1 MKIIILGAGQVGRTA
16 AYHLSREEANDV
28 TVIDLNE
35 EILRDLQDRLDIRTV
50 NGNASSPRILE
61 AAGIASTD
69 ILVALTNS
77 DEVNM
82 LACQIAW
89 TLYRTPKKIA
99 RVRSADYTER
109 DKLFGENA
117 VAVDVW
123 ISPEQLVT
131 EYVARLI
138 RYPGALQV
146 LDFADGRVRLVGI
159 RALQGGPLVGQ
170 ALKTLREHIPSADA
184 RVAAIYRAGKS
195 IKPEG
200 TTVIE
205 DGDEVF
211 FLAARENIR
220 VVMKEMRREE
230 RPARR
235 VVIAGG
241 GNIGFR
247 LASEL
252 EDKNQVKLI
261 ERDSKRR
268 ARRVSEQLNRT
279 IVLHGDAADEELL
292 LEENIDSTDVF
303 AALTNSEEANI
314 LSAMLA
320 KRLGAHK
327 VMALINKPSYAEL
340 IESGSIDVAI
350 SPQTVTIGS
359 LLAHVRR
366 GDVVRVHSLRR
377 GAAEALEVVVHGDA
391 DSSKVIGRR
400 IEDIALPEGTTLGAV
415 VRGDDVIIAHHDTT
429 VQPDDHLI
437 LFLTDRRHI
446 DAVEKLFQGSASFLV
461 KDILLPVAHVFAM
474 VMMVFAVTML
484 APLIMAVWE
493 LDPALWAFV
502 TSAVATFVLGALLW
516 LATRRFKRELKT
528 RDGLML
534 VALTW
539 VALPA
544 VAGFPLWNYL
554 PINFTDAYFEAASG
568 LTTTGRDGAVR
579 PRIPAALD
587 QLMAP
592 SAQLAWAAW
601 ASSCWPWPFC
611 PCWVSA
617 ACRSTVPRCQVP
629 MKDSKLTPRIGQTAK
644 LLWAVYAGLT
654 AACVVCLKL
663 AGMNWF
669 DAVCHGFSAL
679 ALGGFSTYDASI
691 GHFNSLPIE
700 MVLTVFQILA
710 ALNFA
715 THFLAW
721 SQRGVLAYFRDAEAK
736 AVLGVLFASCI
747 GIALFLYLQGQLRRI
762 FPPRC
767 RHTTFNLVSIATDSG
782 LHTQDYSRWPIFAPM
797 WMMFLSCI
805 VASSGSTGG
814 GIKMIRTLVLAKQAH
829 RELNM
834 LVHPNM
840 VRPLKVGGTVI
851 ANRVVFAVLAF
862 VFLYFMSIVTLIF
875 VQLASGLDFLT
886 SLSSII
892 ACINNAGPGSGIGGA
907 G

>member
-1 MKIIILGAGQVGRTA
+1 VKIIILGAGQVGRTA

-28 TVIDLNE
+28 TVIDTDD

-50 NGNASSPRILE
+50 SGNAASPRILE
-61 AAGIASTD
+61 AAGIAGTD

-82 LACQIAW
+82 LACHIAW

-99 RVRSADYTER
+99 RVRSADFTER
-109 DKLFGENA
+109 DKLFGETA

-170 ALKTLREHIPSADA
+170 ALRTLREHIPTADA

-195 IKPEG
+195 VKPEG
-200 TTVIE
+200 DTVVE

-220 VVMKEMRREE
+220 IVMKEMRREE
-230 RPARR
+230 APARR

-252 EDKNQVKLI
+252 EDRNQVKLI
-261 ERDSKRR
+261 ERDGKR
-268 ARRVSEQLNRT
+268 ARRVSEQLKST
-279 IVLHGDAADEELL
+279 TVLHGDAADEELL
-292 LEENIDSTDVF
+292 LEENIDSADIF

-415 VRGDDVIIAHHDTT
+415 VRGEDVIIAHHDTT
-429 VQPDDHLI
+429 VQADDHLI

-446 DAVEKLFQGSASFLV
+446 EAVEKLFQGSASFL
-461 KDILLPVAHVFAM
+461 
-474 VMMVFAVTML
+474 
-484 APLIMAVWE
+484 
-493 LDPALWAFV
+493 
-502 TSAVATFVLGALLW
+502 
-516 LATRRFKRELKT
+516 
-528 RDGLML
+528 
-534 VALTW
+534 
-539 VALPA
+539 
-544 VAGFPLWNYL
+544 
-554 PINFTDAYFEAASG
+554 
-568 LTTTGRDGAVR
+568 
-579 PRIPAALD
+579 
-587 QLMAP
+587 
-592 SAQLAWAAW
+592 
-601 ASSCWPWPFC
+601 
-611 PCWVSA
+611 
-617 ACRSTVPRCQVP
+617 
-629 MKDSKLTPRIGQTAK
+629 
-644 LLWAVYAGLT
+644 
-654 AACVVCLKL
+654 
-663 AGMNWF
+663 
-669 DAVCHGFSAL
+669 
-679 ALGGFSTYDASI
+679 
-691 GHFNSLPIE
+691 
-700 MVLTVFQILA
+700 
-710 ALNFA
+710 
-715 THFLAW
+715 
-721 SQRGVLAYFRDAEAK
+721 
-736 AVLGVLFASCI
+736 
-747 GIALFLYLQGQLRRI
+747 
-762 FPPRC
+762 
-767 RHTTFNLVSIATDSG
+767 
-782 LHTQDYSRWPIFAPM
+782 
-797 WMMFLSCI
+797 
-805 VASSGSTGG
+805 
-814 GIKMIRTLVLAKQAH
+814 
-829 RELNM
+829 
-834 LVHPNM
+834 
-840 VRPLKVGGTVI
+840 
-851 ANRVVFAVLAF
+851 
-862 VFLYFMSIVTLIF
+862 
-875 VQLASGLDFLT
+875 
-886 SLSSII
+886 
-892 ACINNAGPGSGIGGA
+892 
-907 G
+907 

>member
-1 MKIIILGAGQVGRTA
+1 VKIIILGAGQVGRTA

-28 TVIDLNE
+28 TVIDVNE

-99 RVRSADYTER
+99 RVRAADYTDRER
-109 DKLFGENA
+109 LFGEGG

-170 ALKTLREHIPSADA
+170 ALRTLREHIPTADA

-200 TTVIE
+200 DTVIE

-211 FLAARENIR
+211 FLAASNDIR
-220 VVMKEMRREE
+220 AVMKEMRREE
-230 RPARR
+230 APARR

-241 GNIGFR
+241 GNIGFK
-247 LASEL
+247 LASDL

-261 ERDSKRR
+261 ERDHRR

-292 LEENIDSTDVF
+292 LEENIDSADVF

-327 VMALINKPSYAEL
+327 VMALVNKPSYAEL

-350 SPQTVTIGS
+350 SPQTITIGS

-446 DAVEKLFQGSASFLV
+446 DAVEKLFQGSASFL
-461 KDILLPVAHVFAM
+461 
-474 VMMVFAVTML
+474 
-484 APLIMAVWE
+484 
-493 LDPALWAFV
+493 
-502 TSAVATFVLGALLW
+502 
-516 LATRRFKRELKT
+516 
-528 RDGLML
+528 
-534 VALTW
+534 
-539 VALPA
+539 
-544 VAGFPLWNYL
+544 
-554 PINFTDAYFEAASG
+554 
-568 LTTTGRDGAVR
+568 
-579 PRIPAALD
+579 
-587 QLMAP
+587 
-592 SAQLAWAAW
+592 
-601 ASSCWPWPFC
+601 
-611 PCWVSA
+611 
-617 ACRSTVPRCQVP
+617 
-629 MKDSKLTPRIGQTAK
+629 
-644 LLWAVYAGLT
+644 
-654 AACVVCLKL
+654 
-663 AGMNWF
+663 
-669 DAVCHGFSAL
+669 
-679 ALGGFSTYDASI
+679 
-691 GHFNSLPIE
+691 
-700 MVLTVFQILA
+700 
-710 ALNFA
+710 
-715 THFLAW
+715 
-721 SQRGVLAYFRDAEAK
+721 
-736 AVLGVLFASCI
+736 
-747 GIALFLYLQGQLRRI
+747 
-762 FPPRC
+762 
-767 RHTTFNLVSIATDSG
+767 
-782 LHTQDYSRWPIFAPM
+782 
-797 WMMFLSCI
+797 
-805 VASSGSTGG
+805 
-814 GIKMIRTLVLAKQAH
+814 
-829 RELNM
+829 
-834 LVHPNM
+834 
-840 VRPLKVGGTVI
+840 
-851 ANRVVFAVLAF
+851 
-862 VFLYFMSIVTLIF
+862 
-875 VQLASGLDFLT
+875 
-886 SLSSII
+886 
-892 ACINNAGPGSGIGGA
+892 
-907 G
+907 